1 MGDDDAAARREAR
14 RREREARRKEREAES
29 TADDESA
36 RSRRRR
42 KEEQQQE
49 EEVKA
54 ERQRQE
60 REREEAEA
68 REKEERERER
78 ERRRREEQEAEER
91 SRRRQEEEENDR
103 RRRQKADA
111 ERSYNS
117 RRGYHRDEENDDEE
131 EEKEDTIFE
140 TMSPQKKA
148 SILEGLAEE
157 FRRIVEQREAKGQMV
172 AVSAQELDELDL
184 KVRSLRTQ
192 VRKAEENNNQLNK
205 QKREI
210 DEKLKKNENE
220 LNKLRNELQTAEAE
234 NELAIKEGKKVAPKL
249 PTGPAKKKASPFGG
263 GFINVVR
270 KAQSAAWEEKFK
282 AMKDKK
288 KGSEPKPDW
297 VTKVK
302 KPENPLIAIKKPAP
316 SAAKPE
322 EKKPQWAQT
331 KLKKGGGGR
340 DDAGTKFEKRPDWS
354 ARSLKKT
361 EKKDEDDD
369 DRVTK
374 RHDWREGLKA
384 SDKK

>member
-1 MGDDDAAARREAR
+1 MSDDVSEALRRRRERRERLAKELESTNVDEDDAAARREAR

-42 KEEQQQE
+42 KE
-49 EEVKA
+49 
-54 ERQRQE
+54 
-60 REREEAEA
+60 
-68 REKEERERER
+68 
-78 ERRRREEQEAEER
+78 EEQEAEER